1 MSIRKEKINGYFLL
15 IFLTGCD
22 KINKTSSENNM
33 KEFLNYFN
41 IFELNLTRRDYKSP
55 IIRMVV
61 SIALAMAVCLARL
74 SVTITNTALNV
85 IISLIC
91 IAVVVMSIL
100 CFFIA
105 SVECL
110 QVGDNRKKDKARAND
125 KYK

>member
-1 MSIRKEKINGYFLL
+1 
-15 IFLTGCD
+15 
-22 KINKTSSENNM
+22 M

-41 IFELNLTRRDYKSP
+41 MFELNLTRRDYKSP
-55 IIRMVV
+55 LIRIFV
-61 SIALAMAVCLARL
+61 SALVAMAVAVFRL
-74 SVTITNTALNV
+74 NITLTNV
-85 IISLIC
+85 AINAIVSLIC
-91 IAVVVMSIL
+91 IGIVVMSIL

>member
-1 MSIRKEKINGYFLL
+1 
-15 IFLTGCD
+15 
-22 KINKTSSENNM
+22 M

-55 IIRMVV
+55 IIRMVI

-74 SVTITNTALNV
+74 SVTISNTALNV